1 MRHAPRVPSLL
12 AVPLAAC
19 LWLAAGCAT
28 NPATGQRQLS
38 LIGEEQEIAMGREA
52 DQQIV
57 QALGL
62 YPDEDLQRYV
72 DTVGRRLAAESERPN
87 LPWTFRVIDDA
98 TVNAFALPGGFI
110 YLTRGIMSYFNNEA
124 EMASVLGHEI
134 GHVTARHQVEQLSR
148 QQLAG
153 LGLGIGMILSP
164 ELRQFGDLAQT
175 GLGLLFLKYGRDD
188 ERQADDLGLRY
199 AVREDYDPSQMPNV
213 FETLARVSA
222 AQGAGRVP
230 AWLSTHPDPGSRAE
244 RIRQTLAEEG
254 AQTSVA
260 RVERAA
266 YLGHLDGT
274 VFGEDPRQGFFR
286 GNTFYHPELAFSI
299 DFPQGWRTVN
309 QRAQVGAISPNQD
322 AVVVLTLAGAN
333 SAEAAARQFFN
344 QQGIRSGQPRA
355 GNLNGLQAVSG
366 PFQVSQAQGAP
377 DIVGIAAFVE
387 HRDQVY
393 RLLGYTTQNRW
404 NQHGGGLDRALES
417 FDRVT
422 DRRVLDVQPARIDVV
437 RVPNEMT
444 LREFQQRYASSADL
458 ETLAL
463 INQVGTNSRLA
474 AGLEVKRVVGGEL
487 PR

>member
-1 MRHAPRVPSLL
+1 
-12 AVPLAAC
+12 
-19 LWLAAGCAT
+19 
-28 NPATGQRQLS
+28 
-38 LIGEEQEIAMGREA
+38 MGREA
-52 DQQIV
+52 DPQIV
-57 QALGL
+57 QAMGL

-72 DTVGRRLAAESERPN
+72 DTVGRRLAAESERPD

-110 YLTRGIMSYFNNEA
+110 YLTRGIMTHFNNEA
-124 EMASVLGHEI
+124 EMAAVLGHEI

-199 AVREDYDPSQMPNV
+199 MVSEDYDPRQMPNV

-222 AQGAGRVP
+222 SQGQGRIP
-230 AWLSTHPDPGSRAE
+230 AWLSTHPDPGARAE
-244 RIRQTLAEEG
+244 RARAALPELAG
-254 AQTSVA
+254 RSSVA
-260 RVERAA
+260 RVARSE

-274 VFGEDPRQGFFR
+274 VYGEDPRQGFFR
-286 GNTFYHPELAFSI
+286 GTTFYHPELAFSI
-299 DFPQGWRTVN
+299 DFPRGWRTVN
-309 QRAQVGAISPNQD
+309 QRAQVGAISPEND
-322 AVVVLTLAGAN
+322 AVVVLTLAAAN
-333 SAEAAARQFFN
+333 SAEAAARDFFN
-344 QQGIRSGQPRA
+344 QQGLRSGQARA
-355 GNLNGLQAVSG
+355 SRLNGLEAVSG
-366 PFQVSQAQGAP
+366 PFQVSRGQGTA
-377 DIVGIAAFVE
+377 DIVGVAAFVE

-393 RLLGYTTQNRW
+393 RLLGYSTQTRW
-404 NQHGGGLDRALES
+404 GRHDAAVSQALES

-422 DRRVLDVQPARIDVV
+422 DRRILDVEPARIDVV
-437 RVPNEMT
+437 RIPSEMT
-444 LREFQQRYASSADL
+444 LREFQRRYAPSADL

-463 INQVGTNSRLA
+463 INQVGTNTRLA
-474 AGLEVKRVVGGEL
+474 AGLEVKRLVGGEL